1 MACRGSGRDAGQRL
15 RFLVDMNLSPA
26 WVAALR
32 AGGHEAEHWSDIGD
46 PKATDAL
53 IMSVAAEQG
62 AVELTN
68 DLDFGSILAAAG
80 SSGPSVIQIRAAD
93 LRPSSL
99 GEVVLLAIERVGDEL
114 ARGALVTVEPG
125 RTRLRVLPLSVE

>member
-1 MACRGSGRDAGQRL
+1 M
-15 RFLVDMNLSPA
+15 
-26 WVAALR
+26 
-32 AGGHEAEHWSDIGD
+32 
-46 PKATDAL
+46 
-53 IMSVAAEQG
+53 
-62 AVELTN
+62 LTN